1 MLVGSIISILKH
13 TQEGLLLSS
22 SPCLIVLLLFSCMR
36 FFQHITK
43 IFQPQALCCP
53 FIPSSLSTSYTSL
66 ETSPFTPISMIASR
80 HILFA
85 SVWRLSHCILP
96 PWKCSAPWSLIQTGL
111 VTWSVIYVE
120 STESALIFWN
130 FRWLG
135 YITQPCQSNASFLF
149 ICTIY
154 MNERFAAY
162 LNYICV
168 CVCAQFWGSRRYW
181 QIYIHHL
188 KSSMEISKAGVYQP

>member
-66 ETSPFTPISMIASR
+66 ETSFCTYLYDSFTTYP
-80 HILFA
+80 
-85 SVWRLSHCILP
+85 VCLSLETKSLHFTTMKVLC
-96 PWKCSAPWSLIQTGL
+96 SLILNSDRTGDL
-111 VTWSVIYVE
+111 ISRICRVDEECTDLLKLQVVRVHY
-120 STESALIFWN
+120 TAL
-130 FRWLG
+130 
-135 YITQPCQSNASFLF
+135 P
-149 ICTIY
+149 
-154 MNERFAAY
+154 
-162 LNYICV
+162 V
-168 CVCAQFWGSRRYW
+168 
-181 QIYIHHL
+181 
-188 KSSMEISKAGVYQP
+188 